1 MLIFISA
8 AKIQLVLSDRLNDS
22 DAIDVEMDRSIF
34 KEKSSFKIFGLFFI
48 SKLN

>member
-8 AKIQLVLSDRLNDS
+8 AKIQLVLSDRFNDS
-22 DAIDVEMDRSIF
+22 GAIDVEMDKSIF
-34 KEKSSFKIFGLFFI
+34 KEKLSFKIFGLFFI